1 MRREIIVI
9 VAALFGVA
17 LTGSLGLWQLD
28 RAAQKLALQAAR
40 DTRAG
45 LPPLEAPL
53 LARDAAG
60 AASQHFRRVALSG
73 RWIGE
78 RTVFLDNRP
87 MDGKAGFIVVTP
99 LLLDD
104 GKAVLVQRGWLPR
117 DFVDRTVLPR
127 VPTPSGRIA
136 IQGVVAPRLP
146 RLFEFSAAASG
157 PIRQNLDISSFASE
171 FGLDLLP
178 VSVVQRDG
186 PEGPGSATD
195 GLQRHW
201 PAPATD
207 VHRHHGYAFQWF
219 ALAAVIIVLYAW
231 HRLIRP
237 RFRRS

>member
-1 MRREIIVI
+1 MRRELIVL
-9 VAALFGVA
+9 VAALAGVA
-17 LTGSLGLWQLD
+17 LTGRLGLWQLD
-28 RAAQKLALQAAR
+28 RAAEKTALQTAL

-45 LPPLEAPL
+45 LPVLDAPR
-53 LARDAAG
+53 LAREPAAAEG
-60 AASQHFRRVALSG
+60 QHFRRVEVAG
-73 RWIGE
+73 RWVAS

-117 DFVDRTVLPR
+117 DFIDRTVLPR
-127 VPTPSGRIA
+127 VQTPAERVAVEGT
-136 IQGVVAPRLP
+136 VAPRLP

-157 PIRQNLDISSFASE
+157 PIRQNLDIASFARES
-171 FGLDLLP
+171 GLDLLP
-178 VSVVQRDG
+178 VAIVQRDG
-186 PEGPGSATD
+186 PGSAAD
-195 GLQRHW
+195 GLVRRW

-207 VHRHHGYAFQWF
+207 VQKHHGYAFQWF
-219 ALAAVIIVLYAW
+219 ALAAVIIVLYVW